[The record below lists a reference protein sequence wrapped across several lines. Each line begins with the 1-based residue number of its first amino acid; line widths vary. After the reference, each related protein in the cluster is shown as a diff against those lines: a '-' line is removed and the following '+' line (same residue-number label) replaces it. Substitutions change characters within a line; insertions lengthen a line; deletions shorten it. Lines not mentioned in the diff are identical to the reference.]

1 MPSPTQRNSSRP
13 HNCLPTMIERIHRT
27 YTTFDPQLWVL
38 FVGTLINAIGF
49 SLIFPFLTIY
59 LTERLGLSLTTVG
72 GLITLNAAS
81 GTVAQAIGGSLAD
94 QLGRKVM
101 MATSMLASSLVIA
114 GMGFAHALPIVLG
127 LVLAHGFVEPLF
139 LPASQAMIADLVE
152 PARRTDA
159 YGLLRVAN
167 NLGVVLGPSIGG
179 FIAARSYLALFLAA
193 AASSFLFFLIL
204 VALTRETKPERP
216 TVLVDG
222 NSSSQEEGY
231 RQVLRDR
238 VFLAFCFAAGLTVV
252 VYSQMWTVFPV
263 YLKTEFGIPENRYG
277 LLMAMNAT
285 LVVTTQFAVTRVTN
299 RFPRPKVMAAGALLY
314 TLGVGTVGWSQTYL
328 HFALNVAVVTLGEMV
343 LIPTSAA
350 FAADLAPAH
359 LRGRYMGIRAL
370 ANGVGFG
377 IGPLLGG
384 LLTDS
389 LGATRAWPPMLGLG
403 LIAVVGFLGL
413 ERTGHRGTV

>member
-1 MPSPTQRNSSRP
+1 
-13 HNCLPTMIERIHRT
+13 MIERMHRT
-27 YTTFDPQLWVL
+27 YAAFDPQFWVL

-59 LTERLGLSLTTVG
+59 LTERLGLSLTAVG

-114 GMGFAHALPIVLG
+114 GMGFAHALPLVLG
-127 LVLAHGFVEPLF
+127 LVLVHGFVEPLF

-152 PARRTDA
+152 PARRADA

-193 AASSFLFFLIL
+193 ATAAFLFFVIL
-204 VALTRETKPERP
+204 VAFTRETKPEFSGAVREGGTRP
-216 TVLVDG
+216 
-222 NSSSQEEGY
+222 QEEGY
-231 RQVLRDR
+231 RQVLSDR
-238 VFLAFCFAAGLTVV
+238 VFLAFCTAAALSVV

-263 YLKTEFGIPENRYG
+263 YLKTHFGIPENRYG

-299 RFPRPKVMAAGALLY
+299 RFPRLRVMAVGALLY
-314 TLGVGTVGWSQTYL
+314 TLGVGTVGWSRTYP
-328 HFALNVAVVTLGEMV
+328 HFVLNVVVVTLGEMV

-350 FAADLAPAH
+350 FVADLAPAH

-370 ANGVGFG
+370 ANGTGFG

-384 LLTDS
+384 LLTDR
-389 LGATRAWPPMLGLG
+389 LGAMHAWPVMLGLG
-403 LIAVVGFLGL
+403 LISVVGFLGL
-413 ERTGHRGTV
+413 ERAKAT